1 MFLYKNKFYT
11 LYKQNLNKFKIVLF
25 IFLLYNKVIKI
36 RKKYMDNDQI
46 WKAVLGE
53 LEMGISR
60 VNFITWFKNTFIYS
74 IEDDRVIISVPNDFT
89 KRWLEQKYYKSIK
102 ISIEKIINKKISE
115 IEYQINLKKEEV
127 EKKEEKNNC
136 INEKVLTKNS
146 SSITI
151 NSNEA
156 KINVSCFGL
165 NAKYSFGTFI
175 VGKSTELA
183 YAACQAIVNNPGRA
197 YNPLFIYGGVGL
209 GKTHLLQAIGNE
221 LVKTGKKV
229 LYTTSEQFT
238 NNYIDSIRSG
248 KAKEFKNLYRNV
260 DLLLVDDV
268 QFMGGK
274 DGTQEEFFHTFN
286 ELQQG
291 DKQIVLSSDRP
302 PKAIPAIE
310 KRLISRFESG
320 MVVDVGR
327 PDIETK
333 IAILE
338 KKAKEKNYIIEEEIL
353 NYIANSIQNNIRELE
368 GALNKIVAYYEFHNI
383 KPTLKI
389 VKSIL
394 NDLTNNNQI
403 KPIAPKDVL
412 EIVAQFYNITLKELI
427 GGKRKKELVVPR
439 QIAMYIIREELK
451 TSYPSIGEEFG
462 GRDHT
467 TAIHAYNKINK
478 DKEENEKLNQ
488 DIQSIKQLLYGSF

>member
-1 MFLYKNKFYT
+1 MTNE
-11 LYKQNLNKFKIVLF
+11 
-25 IFLLYNKVIKI
+25 
-36 RKKYMDNDQI
+36 QI
-46 WKAVLGE
+46 WQAVLGE
-53 LEMGISR
+53 LEIGISR

-74 IEDDRVIISVPNDFT
+74 IENNKVIVSVPNDFT
-89 KRWLEQKYYKSIK
+89 KRWLEQKYYKAIK
-102 ISIEKIINKKISE
+102 CSIEKITNNKVAE
-115 IEYQINLKKEEV
+115 VEYQINLKKES
-127 EKKEEKNNC
+127 
-136 INEKVLTKNS
+136 NEKESEDKKSCKTE
-146 SSITI
+146 T
-151 NSNEA
+151 A
-156 KINVSCFGL
+156 KTPVTPEIKTNVSRFGL
-165 NAKYSFGTFI
+165 NAKYSFSNFI
-175 VGKSTELA
+175 VGKATELA
-183 YAACQAIVNNPGRA
+183 YAACQAIVNNPGKA

-221 LVKTGKKV
+221 LIKNNKKV

-238 NNYIDSIRSG
+238 NNYIDSIRGG

-320 MVVDVGR
+320 MVADVGR

-333 IAILE
+333 MAILA

-368 GALNKIVAYYEFHNI
+368 GALNKIVAYHEFHNLR
-383 KPTLKI
+383 PTLKI
-389 VKSIL
+389 VKNIL

-403 KPIAPKDVL
+403 KPISPKDVL
-412 EIVAQFYNITLKELI
+412 ENVSQFYNINPKELI

-439 QIAMYIIREELK
+439 QIAIYIMREELK
-451 TSYPSIGEEFG
+451 TSYPSIGEELG

-467 TAIHAYNKINK
+467 TAMHSYNKIK
-478 DKEENEKLNQ
+478 NEKEKNEKINQ
-488 DIQSIKQLLYGSF
+488 DIESIKQLLYGSF

>member
-1 MFLYKNKFYT
+1 MN
-11 LYKQNLNKFKIVLF
+11 NE
-25 IFLLYNKVIKI
+25 
-36 RKKYMDNDQI
+36 QI
-46 WKAVLGE
+46 WQAVLGE
-53 LEMGISR
+53 LEIGISR
-60 VNFITWFKNTFIYS
+60 VNFITWFKNTFIHS
-74 IEDDRVIISVPNDFT
+74 IENGKVIISVPNEFT
-89 KRWLEQKYYKSIK
+89 KRWLEQKYYKAIK
-102 ISIEKIINKKISE
+102 SSIEKISGEKINE
-115 IEYQINLKKEEV
+115 IEYKINIVKEKDLSIKGFVKKEIKEKGLTEDSASEV
-127 EKKEEKNNC
+127 
-136 INEKVLTKNS
+136 KV
-146 SSITI
+146 
-151 NSNEA
+151 
-156 KINVSCFGL
+156 NVSRFGL
-165 NAKYSFGTFI
+165 NSKYSFSNFI
-175 VGKSTELA
+175 VGRATELA
-183 YAACQAIVNNPGRA
+183 YAACQAIVNNPGKA

-209 GKTHLLQAIGNE
+209 GKTHLLQAVGNE
-221 LVKTGKKV
+221 LVKNNKKV

-238 NNYIDSIRSG
+238 NNYIDSIRGG

-320 MVVDVGR
+320 MVADVGR

-338 KKAKEKNYIIEEEIL
+338 KKSKEKNYLIEDEIL

-368 GALNKIVAYYEFHNI
+368 GALNKIIAYHEFHNL
-383 KPTLKI
+383 KPSLKM
-389 VKSIL
+389 VKNIL

-403 KPIAPKDVL
+403 KSVSPKDVL
-412 EIVAQFYNITLKELI
+412 DIVCQFYNISSKDIL
-427 GGKRKKELVVPR
+427 GGKRKKELVTPR
-439 QIAMYIIREELK
+439 QIAIYIMREELN
-451 TSYPSIGEEFG
+451 TSYPTIGDELG

-467 TAIHAYNKINK
+467 TAMHAYNKIK
-478 DKEENEKLNQ
+478 REKEENEKINQ

>member
-1 MFLYKNKFYT
+1 MN
-11 LYKQNLNKFKIVLF
+11 NE
-25 IFLLYNKVIKI
+25 
-36 RKKYMDNDQI
+36 QI
-46 WKAVLGE
+46 WQAVLGE
-53 LEMGISR
+53 LEIGISR

-74 IEDDRVIISVPNDFT
+74 IEDGCVTVSVPNDFT
-89 KRWLEQKYYKSIK
+89 KKWLEQKYYKAIK
-102 ISIEKIINKKISE
+102 NSIEKISENKIREINFK
-115 IEYQINLKKEEV
+115 INLKKEESKNEV
-127 EKKEEKNNC
+127 KEKSSELKTEVKTAEKKDFSFSEN
-136 INEKVLTKNS
+136 
-146 SSITI
+146 
-151 NSNEA
+151 NEA

-165 NAKYSFGTFI
+165 NAKYIFSNFI
-175 VGKSTELA
+175 VGKATELA
-183 YAACQAIVNNPGRA
+183 YAACQAIVNNPGKA

-209 GKTHLLQAIGNE
+209 GKTHLLQAMGNE
-221 LVKTGKKV
+221 LVKNGKKV

-248 KAKEFKNLYRNV
+248 KAKEFKNQYRNV

-338 KKAKEKNYIIEEEIL
+338 KKAKEKNYIIEDDIL

-368 GALNKIVAYYEFHNI
+368 GALNKIIAYHEFHNL

-389 VKSIL
+389 VKNIL

-403 KPIAPKDVL
+403 KPTSAKDVL
-412 EIVAQFYNITLKELI
+412 ETVCQFYNISSKDLI
-427 GGKRKKELVVPR
+427 GDKRKKELVTPR
-439 QIAMYIIREELK
+439 QIAIYIMREELK
-451 TSYPSIGEEFG
+451 ISYPTIGEELG

-467 TAIHAYNKINK
+467 TAMHAYNKIHK
-478 DKEENEKLNQ
+478 EKEENEKINQ
-488 DIQSIKQLLYGSF
+488 DILSIKQLLYGSF

>member
-1 MFLYKNKFYT
+1 MT
-11 LYKQNLNKFKIVLF
+11 
-25 IFLLYNKVIKI
+25 
-36 RKKYMDNDQI
+36 NDQI
-46 WKAVLGE
+46 WQAVLGE
-53 LEMGISR
+53 LEIGISR

-74 IEDDRVIISVPNDFT
+74 IENGVVTVSVPNDFT
-89 KRWLEQKYYKSIK
+89 KRWLEQKYYKAIK
-102 ISIEKIINKKISE
+102 SSIEKVGEKKVTE
-115 IEYQINLKKEEV
+115 IVFEINLKKEVCQGQQENKTV
-127 EKKEEKNNC
+127 SEKNEVKKSEFT
-136 INEKVLTKNS
+136 IKENEVKPN
-146 SSITI
+146 
-151 NSNEA
+151 
-156 KINVSCFGL
+156 INVSRFGL
-165 NAKYSFGTFI
+165 NPKYCFSNFI
-175 VGKSTELA
+175 VGRATELA
-183 YAACQAIVNNPGRA
+183 YAACQAIVSNPGKS

-221 LVKTGKKV
+221 LVKRGKKA

-238 NNYIDSIRSG
+238 NNYIDSIKGGR
-248 KAKEFKNLYRNV
+248 AKEFKNQYRNV
-260 DLLLVDDV
+260 DILLVDDV

-320 MVVDVGR
+320 MVADVGR

-333 IAILE
+333 LAILE

-368 GALNKIVAYYEFHNI
+368 GALNKIIAYHEFHNL

-389 VKSIL
+389 VKNIL

-403 KPIAPKDVL
+403 KPTSPRDVL
-412 EIVAQFYNITLKELI
+412 EIVAQFYNVQIKELT
-427 GGKRKKELVVPR
+427 GDKRKKELVFPR
-439 QIAMYIIREELK
+439 QIAIFMMREELK
-451 TSYPSIGEEFG
+451 TSYPTIGEELG

-467 TAIHAYNKINK
+467 TAMHAYNKIK
-478 DKEENEKLNQ
+478 REKEDNEKIN
-488 DIQSIKQLLYGSF
+488 